1 MKKNKMYGLIILC
14 GLLIA
19 GCSGKKNAEIKQQ
32 ELSKEPT
39 SEIQEQKSAV
49 PTLFIHGYGGGSNSF
64 GNMMNRLEKG
74 NLTKKEL
81 VLTVN
86 EQGEIQPQGTLT
98 KQKDNPSIQVLFE
111 ENKSNEWNQAE
122 WIKNC
127 LQFIHD
133 NYEVTEVN
141 LVGHSMGGASS
152 LRYLTTFGNDPNLPK
167 INKFVAIAAPFNN
180 FVELPSDESVDSVIA
195 NGPSIQSERY
205 ADYVSGMDQVTSNM
219 QVLIIAGDV
228 EDGGLSDGTVVVT
241 DALSV
246 VSVFKNHGNQVQEK
260 IFYGKSAQHSQLHE
274 NTEVDQLVGDFL
286 WSPVENK

>member
-1 MKKNKMYGLIILC
+1 MKKNKLYVLILLC

-19 GCSGKKNAEIKQQ
+19 GCSGKKMNEHKKQAM
-32 ELSKEPT
+32 SKEFT
-39 SEIQEQKSAV
+39 SEIQEGKSAI
-49 PTLFIHGYGGGSNSF
+49 PTLFIHGYGGGNNSF
-64 GNMMNRLEKG
+64 GSMINRLEKD
-74 NLTKKEL
+74 NFTKKEL
-81 VLTVN
+81 ILTVN
-86 EQGEIQPQGTLT
+86 EQGEIKPQGSLT

-133 NYEVTEVN
+133 KYDVTEVN

-152 LRYLTTFGNDPNLPK
+152 LRYLTTLGNDPSLPE

-180 FVELPSDESVDSVIA
+180 FVELPSEESVDSVIA

-205 ADYVSGMDQVTSNM
+205 ADYASGMDQVTSDM
-219 QVLIIAGDV
+219 HVLIIAGDV
-228 EDGGLSDGTVVVT
+228 EDGSLSDGTVLVT

-246 VSVFKNHGNQVQEK
+246 VSLFKKQGNQVQEK

-274 NTEVDQLVGDFL
+274 NEKVDQLVGDFL
-286 WSPVENK
+286 WSPVKNK

>member
-228 EDGGLSDGTVVVT
+228 EDGGLSDGTVLVT

-260 IFYGKSAQHSQLHE
+260 IFYGKLAQHSQLHE